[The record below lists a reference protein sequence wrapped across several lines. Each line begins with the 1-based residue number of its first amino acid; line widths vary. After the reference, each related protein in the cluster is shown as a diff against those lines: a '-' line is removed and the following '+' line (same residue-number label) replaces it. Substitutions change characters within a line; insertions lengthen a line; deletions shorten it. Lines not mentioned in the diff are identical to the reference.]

1 MCTWPRSFVL
11 FEGLNTLSPWEAIY
25 PETKRRD
32 GLYSPKW
39 DSNRNLSLEP
49 RSTALTIVCTLPRSF
64 VLSEGLNTPRS
75 WKAIYPENNQRRSAH
90 DKKSETTGSCVR
102 SEGNVCFFACNCRN
116 SETSSSCSTLH
127 SINKKITLALCEM
140 KLKTISFMF

>member
-25 PETKRRD
+25 HETKRRD

-49 RSTALTIVCTLPRSF
+49 RSTALTTVCTLPRSF
-64 VLSEGLNTPRS
+64 VLSEGLSTPRS

-102 SEGNVCFFACNCRN
+102 SKGEVFIPLVTRN

-127 SINKKITLALCEM
+127 SINKAFTQLYVK
-140 KLKTISFMF
+140 